1 MEGGLEVAFLRKHA
15 FKIAVLALCAVMG
28 IYLLFTYVWKPEA
41 PLPVIK
47 QAPAFEINDI
57 DGNPVSL
64 ASTSGKVRL
73 VYYYFAN
80 CPDVCPPTTF
90 LLAEAQEKLREQGKL
105 GTDVELI
112 SITFDPERDTP
123 EAIRKFAERTSAE
136 VGDGWHFLRGDG
148 DETIKLASE
157 MKISV
162 MKDPGGETFS
172 HMNLIALIDQNDQI
186 RQLIK
191 GSDENLTANDIV
203 DQVDRLLK

>member
-1 MEGGLEVAFLRKHA
+1 MRKYAFQ
-15 FKIAVLALCAVMG
+15 IAVLALCVAMG

-41 PLPVIK
+41 ELSVIK
-47 QAPAFEINDI
+47 AAPAFEMNDI

-64 ASTSGKVRL
+64 ASTDGKVRL

-105 GTDVELI
+105 GSDAELI
-112 SITFDPERDTP
+112 SITFDPERDSP

-136 VGDGWHFLRGDG
+136 PGDGWHFLRGG
-148 DETIKLASE
+148 SDETIELAKE
-157 MKISV
+157 MQIAIV
-162 MKDPGGETFS
+162 KDPGGETFS
-172 HMNLIALIDQNDQI
+172 HMNYIVLIDREGQI

-191 GSDENLTANDIV
+191 GSDENLSADYIV
-203 DQVDRLLK
+203 EQVNRLL